1 MTMPDPSHERNR
13 STADLREF
21 AHRLREFEQLFVLT
35 GAGCSTASGIP
46 DYRDR
51 LGEWKLPQPIGYQA
65 FMQNPAARRR
75 YWLRSMHGWPRIAD
89 SQPGPAHIALAAME
103 NMGRVGTLVTQNV
116 DRLHQRAGSRQ
127 VIDLHGRLDRVVC
140 LDCGHRFPRAD
151 LQHWLRASN
160 RRFRD
165 LRSDGAA
172 PDGDAILDVADLED
186 FSVPTCPSCTGVVKP
201 DVVFF
206 GEAVPKPRV
215 ENAYASLD
223 NSDAVLVIGSSLM
236 VYSGYRFC
244 RRAATEKKPIFAINL
259 GRTRADEEIDYKLE
273 SDCGTALSSLV
284 QIWRS
289 ES

>member
-1 MTMPDPSHERNR
+1 MRDETHERHPMTGDIR
-13 STADLREF
+13 ELARHLRD
-21 AHRLREFEQLFVLT
+21 FEKLFVLT

-51 LGEWKLPQPIGYQA
+51 HGEWKLAQPIGYQA
-65 FMQNPAARRR
+65 FTQNASARRR
-75 YWLRSMHGWPRIAD
+75 YWLRSMHGWPRIAG
-89 SQPGPAHIALAAME
+89 SQPGPAHNALADME
-103 NMGRVGTLVTQNV
+103 SMGRLGALVTQNV

-140 LDCGHRFPRAD
+140 LDCGHRFPRAS

-160 RRFRD
+160 RAFRD
-165 LRSDGAA
+165 LPSDGAA
-172 PDGDAILDVADLED
+172 PDGDAVVDVDNLED

-206 GEAVPKPRV
+206 GEAVPKSRV
-215 ENAYASLD
+215 ENAYACLNDSE
-223 NSDAVLVIGSSLM
+223 AVLVVGSSLM

-244 RRAATEKKPIFAINL
+244 RRATAENKPIFAINL
-259 GRTRADEEIDYKLE
+259 GRTRADDEIDYKLE
-273 SDCGTALSSLV
+273 SDCGTALSALV
-284 QIWRS
+284 EIWRS